1 MELFGVIFM
10 IFAGSGIAIAAM
22 IAIGAATR
30 AHEGRRDAAQQAP
43 DRSAIA
49 GSILPLFDPSFTPD
63 PPVAVLTQGFG
74 PGVDRYIPTF
84 PYLGVPKDGY
94 HTPAAVGASNVSG
107 AGAATLPGV
116 VPQH

>member
-1 MELFGVIFM
+1 MRLQERHNDDRV
-10 IFAGSGIAIAAM
+10 FAALGLVDADGIREREVVHLAALERL
-22 IAIGAATR
+22 AVAVEVR
-30 AHEGRRDAAQQAP
+30 
-43 DRSAIA
+43 AIA
-49 GSILPLFDPSFTPD
+49 GSILPLFDPGFTPD

-94 HTPAAVGASNVSG
+94 HTPAVVGASNVSG
-107 AGAATLPGV
+107 AGAATVPGV